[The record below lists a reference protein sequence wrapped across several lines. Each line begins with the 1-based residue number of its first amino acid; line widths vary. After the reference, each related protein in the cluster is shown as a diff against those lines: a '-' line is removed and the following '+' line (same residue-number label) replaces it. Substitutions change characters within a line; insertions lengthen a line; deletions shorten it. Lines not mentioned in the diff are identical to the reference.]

1 MLNYPDTSA
10 ENLHRRGW
18 LWHARFMAQTAQPQV
33 DRFVI
38 AATVDRLIYGDE
50 NTFQPEDA
58 RTLLDALPKQRMP
71 WFEVGMAGKMSGG
84 SRRGYAA
91 GIGDVRIKDQK
102 DRQIEYSSAAGRYT
116 RIGQWKLLWSG
127 KRLRQFVEIEQV
139 MADVTDEGRGAR
151 ISYTKDGTPIGM
163 DIQVNRSLSIL
174 WSSIVIVVPGWKPWK
189 TPA

>member
-1 MLNYPDTSA
+1 MLNHPGIRA
-10 ENLHRRGW
+10 ERLHRHDW
-18 LWHARFMAQTAQPQV
+18 LWHARIMAQTAQPKV

-50 NTFQPEDA
+50 NTFQPADA
-58 RTLLDALPKQRMP
+58 RSLLDALPKRRMP
-71 WFEVGMAGKMSGG
+71 WFEIGMAGKMSGG

-91 GIGDVRIKDQK
+91 GIGDVRVKDER
-102 DRQIEYSSAAGRYT
+102 DRQIEYSSSAGHYT
-116 RIGQWKLLWSG
+116 RIGQWKLLWYG

-139 MADVTDEGRGAR
+139 MADFTDEGRGAR

-163 DIQVNRSLSIL
+163 DIQINRSLSIL
-174 WSSIVIVVPGWKPWK
+174 WSSFVIVVPAWKPWK